1 MKLICSSFLS
11 LLFGGALISSASA
24 QITTDGST
32 NTTLTPT
39 DNGIRIDEGSR
50 AGGNLF
56 HSFGEFSVP
65 TGSEAFF
72 NNALDIV
79 NIFSRV
85 TGGNISN
92 IDGLI
97 RANGAANLFL
107 INPAGILFG
116 EGASLNIGGSFY
128 GSTADSIL
136 FPDGEF
142 SATDLDN
149 PPLLTIN
156 GPIGLNLGNNPG
168 EITIIG
174 DGLGTRTTTNNN
186 LIDTE
191 DALRVN
197 STSTLGLVGGDLNL
211 EGATLKTDGGRIELG
226 SVAGNEQIS
235 FTPID
240 KGFSLGYEGVKNFG
254 DIQLSQTATI
264 DASGLVSGDIQV
276 QGNNI
281 TLTEGSTINA
291 STLGNIL
298 TQETPGIIQINA
310 IDTITIDGEQSD
322 GTASG
327 ATSLVN
333 SGAIGDAGGVT
344 ITTDNLNLTNGG
356 QVSASTF
363 GEGNAGS
370 VEITA
375 RDTITIDGE
384 RSNGIPS
391 GAFSRVSP
399 GAIGD
404 AGGVTITTDN
414 LNLTNGGQVS
424 ASTFGEG
431 SAGSVEITARD
442 RIIIDGESLDGFPPS
457 GATSFVNRGAIGDA
471 GGVTITT
478 GSLTLTNGG
487 RVSASTFGLGNAG
500 SVNITATDTIT
511 FDGQDS
517 RGFASGATSQV
528 NPGAL
533 GDAGGVTITTGSLTL
548 TNGGRVS
555 ASTFGLGNA
564 GSVNITATDTITF
577 DGETSFGFASGAFSG
592 VFPGAVGNAGNV
604 NITTGSLSLTNG
616 GEVSASTLGRG
627 DGGLVNITAMD
638 TVTIDGEAL
647 FGIPSGVFSGVF
659 PGAVG
664 NAGDVSITTGSL
676 TLTNGGSVS
685 ASTSGQSDA
694 GSVNITAM
702 DSVTI
707 DGETSFGFGS
717 GVTSQVNSGAEGNAE
732 GVTITTGSLSL
743 TNGGRVGADTFGQGN
758 TGFVIITAMD
768 TVTIDGETSVGI
780 PSSITSLVNLEAKGN
795 VEGVTITTGSLSL
808 TNGGR
813 VDASIFG
820 QSDAGSVNI
829 TAMDTVTIDGK
840 TLLGISSS
848 ITSLVNLEAE
858 GNAGDVT
865 IDTGSLSLT
874 NGGRVVLDT
883 FGQGNGGS
891 LEISASDSITIDGE
905 SVISSE
911 VNSGALGDAGDVT
924 IDTGSL
930 SLTNGGRIIVE
941 TFAEGNAGDITV
953 NARELITISGVT
965 DVSRSG
971 LSADALISS
980 GNGGDVNV
988 FTNRLT
994 IDDGGTIAAGN
1005 FDSLGVFAPGTGEPG
1020 NINIQA
1026 NSLSMSNQA
1035 SIEAATQSEIG
1046 EGANI
1051 NLTISEDIILRNNSL
1066 VSARALQNADGGN
1079 VTIKASDGF
1088 IIAFP
1093 NQNNDIIAN
1102 AQQGNGGRINISTQA
1117 IFGLEERRSTPP
1129 NQTNDIDAS
1138 SEFGLQGEITINTP
1152 EAEPTK
1158 GLIELPESVNDPSEQ
1173 ISQNPC
1179 ERGRSSKFI
1188 STGRGGLP
1196 PNPTETLSSHQV
1208 WKDVQ
1213 LPTQLT
1219 KNSAN
1224 TVNHSNTTTER
1235 IVEATSWIINEQ
1247 GIVELVAEESSAT
1260 HQGSC
1265 P

>member
-1 MKLICSSFLS
+1 MKSSTSLVLS
-11 LLFGGALISSASA
+11 LAYCLLGSSLQSPPASA
-24 QITTDGST
+24 QITPDGTTST
-32 NTTLTPT
+32 TVNV
-39 DNGIRIDEGSR
+39 NGNNFEINNGERLGS
-50 AGGNLF
+50 NLF
-56 HSFGEFSVP
+56 HSFRDFSVP
-65 TGSEAFF
+65 NGGSAFF
-72 NNALDIV
+72 NNAADIV

-97 RANGAANLFL
+97 RANGSSNLFL
-107 INPAGILFG
+107 LNPAGIIFS
-116 EGASLNIGGSFY
+116 EGARLDIGGSFY

-291 STLGNIL
+291 STLGNVL

-457 GATSFVNRGAIGDA
+457 GATSFVNRGAI
-471 GGVTITT
+471 
-478 GSLTLTNGG
+478 
-487 RVSASTFGLGNAG
+487 
-500 SVNITATDTIT
+500 
-511 FDGQDS
+511 
-517 RGFASGATSQV
+517 
-528 NPGAL
+528 